1 MANGQAQAPASV
13 SRQERA
19 RRWRLTARNTFLSIL
34 TIALAGLGAYFALI
48 EASDSDV
55 TIGPVR
61 VGFSLRQ
68 SWHGKTVVEIPPA
81 GSIEADT
88 HEGPLVAQFT
98 VKEIAVSGID
108 ELTDPSSPSRRALEN
123 WQAPFREQLVGLM
136 VKIMAAA
143 VLAGAAIAVLLRRTV
158 KWGLTGAAA
167 GLAVAVLV
175 TGYSYL
181 TFDTAAFS
189 ETRYSGSIDYAPEI
203 LAFSEETL
211 ANLDAYRDRVPEM
224 AESLYMTVSELH
236 RLPPSI
242 ADAGDI
248 RILHVSDMH
257 NSTAAAALVK
267 KTAVLYSAAF
277 IIDTGDLTE
286 LGLPFE
292 AKYPASYLPL
302 PVPYLW
308 IAGNHDTPAITESM
322 KAMPGV
328 RVIDNDFI
336 TIDGV
341 RVGGF
346 SDPAA
351 ASLSPNPVSDAMMA
365 GEAARIAGVVE
376 GQAQKPF
383 IIAVHDPKQG
393 MRLAGGVPVVLNGH
407 THRQG
412 ISVRDGTIFLD
423 AGTTGAGGFRGF
435 EMGRESPGSLFVL
448 YVQREPLKLVAVDA
462 ISIYGFSQEF
472 SVTRRVFGDEEGSYY
487 ELEAGLPVT

>member
-1 MANGQAQAPASV
+1 MTNGQAQVPAFA
-13 SRQERA
+13 SRQERI
-19 RRWRLTARNTFLSIL
+19 RRYRSTAKKTFLTVI
-34 TIALAGLGAYFALI
+34 TIAAAGLGSYFALI

-55 TIGPVR
+55 VIGPVR
-61 VGFSLRQ
+61 IGFSLRQ

-88 HEGPLVAQFT
+88 HKGPLVAEFT
-98 VKEIAVSGID
+98 VKEIAVSDID
-108 ELTDPSSPSRRALEN
+108 ELTDPFSPARQTLEN
-123 WQAPFREQLVGLM
+123 WQAPFREQLVGLI
-136 VKIMAAA
+136 VKIIAAA
-143 VLAGAAIAVLLRRTV
+143 VLTGAAIAVLLRRTI

-175 TGYSYL
+175 TGFSYL
-181 TFDTAAFS
+181 TFDTDAFS

-211 ANLDAYRDRVPEM
+211 ANLDAYKNRLPEI

-242 ADAGDI
+242 ANAGDI

-267 KTAVLYSAAF
+267 KTATLYNAAF

-308 IAGNHDTPAITESM
+308 IAGNHDTPAITEAM
-322 KAMPGV
+322 KPMPGV
-328 RVIDNDFI
+328 RVINNDFI
-336 TIDGV
+336 TTDGI

-351 ASLSPNPVSDAMMA
+351 ASLSPNPVSDDMMA
-365 GEAARIAGVVE
+365 GEAARVADAVD
-376 GQAQKPF
+376 GQPQKPF
-383 IIAVHDPKQG
+383 IVAVHDPKQG
-393 MRLAGGVPVVLNGH
+393 MRLAGKVPVVLNGH
-407 THRQG
+407 THRQS
-412 ISVRDGTIFLD
+412 ITVKEGTIFLD

-448 YVQREPLKLVAVDA
+448 YVQKEPLKLVAVDA

-472 SVTRRVFGDEEGSYY
+472 SVTRRVFGAEEGIYH